1 MIPLNRR
8 NLLLATAL
16 AAVLGLALA
25 GAWLLWPKSPPP
37 KPAAKPAASTASGF
51 TGAASC
57 RECHE
62 KFYTLWSTSRHGL
75 AMQPVTPE
83 FLQTRIT
90 SASDDIV
97 IKDHRYRAII
107 DQGRGWLLEQGPQG
121 ERKYRLEQAL
131 GGKNVFYFLTSL
143 EKGRLQVLPA
153 AFDVRKAK
161 WFDTTLSM
169 LRHLGTGGR
178 EEPLSWKDNLLT
190 FNTACFGCHVSQ
202 FSSNYDLQTDTYHSA
217 WTEPGINCETCHGP
231 GAEHIRVCREAP
243 QGTVPPDLKI
253 ISTKKFTVQ
262 QHNDTCSPCHAKIIP
277 LTHSYTP
284 GERFFDH
291 YDLSALEDPDFYP
304 DARDLGENFTLTLW
318 LTSPCVKS
326 GKLSCLHCHTSS
338 GRYRFQDPEKA
349 NAACL
354 PCHGQRVANA
364 EAHTHHPADKPEAPR
379 CISCH
384 LPRSEFARMRR
395 SDHSMRPPTPA
406 ATLAFQSPNACN
418 LCHRDRDAAWA
429 DKQVRQWHKRD
440 YQKPALRR
448 AALVAAA
455 RQRDWSK
462 LPEILKYINYPGR
475 DEVYAASLIR
485 LLASCGEASK
495 WQVLVQALKDPSP
508 LVRGAAAAGLE
519 GHPTPET
526 RDALLTAA
534 GDDFR
539 LVRIRAARS
548 LAAYPV
554 DLLNPA
560 AQPRL
565 EKANRELLASLT
577 ARADDWASHY
587 NLGNYYLDR
596 GELDLALAAFAAAS
610 RLRPDAVLP
619 LVNSSIVQAR
629 LGDTGAA
636 EASLR
641 QALRLDPHNAA
652 ANFNLG
658 LVLAEKGDHKAAEQA
673 LRAALQADPELAAA
687 AYNLGVL
694 LAPDRLT
701 EALPWLEKA
710 RNLRQD
716 QPKYAY
722 TLAFCQRQKGDVQ
735 AAIRG
740 LRQLLHEQPAFAETY
755 LLLGD
760 IYQEQGKAG
769 EARGIY
775 RRGLARPDLPPPARQ
790 LLENKLQALST
801 QRTSP

>member
-1 MIPLNRR
+1 M
-8 NLLLATAL
+8 

-25 GAWLLWPKSPPP
+25 GAWLLWPGTQAPGP
-37 KPAAKPAASTASGF
+37 KGTPAATAGGGF
-51 TGAASC
+51 AGAASC

-75 AMQPVTPE
+75 AMQPVSPE
-83 FLQTRIT
+83 FLQTRLA
-90 SASDDIV
+90 SAKDDIV
-97 IKDHRYRAII
+97 IKDYRYRAVG
-107 DQGRGWLLEQGPQG
+107 DKGSGWVLEQGPRG

-131 GGKNVFYFLTSL
+131 GGKNVYYFLTPL
-143 EKGRLQVLPA
+143 DKGRLQVLPV
-153 AFDVRKAK
+153 AFDVREKA

-169 LRHLGTGGR
+169 LRHLGTGRR

-190 FNTACFGCHVSQ
+190 FNTACYGCHVSQ
-202 FSSNYDLQTDTYHSA
+202 FSSNYDLATDTYHSV

-243 QGTVPPDLKI
+243 QGTTPPDLKI
-253 ISTKKFTVQ
+253 ISAKKFTVA
-262 QHNDTCSPCHAKIIP
+262 QHNDTCSPCHAKMIP
-277 LTHSYTP
+277 LTPSYTP

-291 YDLSALEDPDFYP
+291 YDLSALEDADFYP

-326 GKLSCLHCHTSS
+326 GQLSCLHCHTSS

-349 NAACL
+349 NRACL
-354 PCHGQRVANA
+354 PCHGERVAHA
-364 EAHTHHPADKPEAPR
+364 AAHTHHPPDKPGAPQ

-384 LPRSEFARMRR
+384 MPLTEFAHMRR

-406 ATLAFQSPNACN
+406 ATLAFKSPNACN

-429 DKQVRQWHKRD
+429 DKQVRQWQKRD
-440 YQKPALRR
+440 YQKAVLRR

-455 RQRDWSK
+455 RRRDWSR
-462 LPEILKYINYPGR
+462 LPEILKYINGPGR
-475 DEVYAASLIR
+475 DEVYATGLIR
-485 LLASCGEASK
+485 LLAACGEARK
-495 WQVLVQALKDPSP
+495 WPALVQALQDPSP

-519 GHPTPET
+519 GHLTPET
-526 RDALLTAA
+526 RDSLLTAA

-554 DLLNPA
+554 GLLGPA
-560 AQPRL
+560 DQERW

-596 GELDLALAAFAAAS
+596 GKPDPALAAFATAS

-629 LGDTGAA
+629 MGQTGAA

-641 QALRLDPHNAA
+641 RALRLDPHNAT

-658 LVLAEKGDHKAAEQA
+658 LVLAEKGEPQAAEQA
-673 LRAALQADPELAAA
+673 LRAALKADPELAAA

-694 LAPDRLT
+694 LAPNRLK
-701 EALPWLEKA
+701 EALLWLEKA
-710 RNLRQD
+710 RKLRQD

-722 TLAFCQRQKGDVQ
+722 TLAFFQRQMGDNQ
-735 AAIRG
+735 AALRG
-740 LRQLLHEQPAFAETY
+740 LRRLLREQPAFADAY
-755 LLLGD
+755 LLLGN
-760 IYQEQGKAG
+760 IYQDQGKAE
-769 EARGIY
+769 EARRVY
-775 RRGLARPDLPPPARQ
+775 RRGLARPDLPPRARQ
-790 LLENKLQALST
+790 ILENKLQALST
-801 QRTSP
+801 QKNSQ